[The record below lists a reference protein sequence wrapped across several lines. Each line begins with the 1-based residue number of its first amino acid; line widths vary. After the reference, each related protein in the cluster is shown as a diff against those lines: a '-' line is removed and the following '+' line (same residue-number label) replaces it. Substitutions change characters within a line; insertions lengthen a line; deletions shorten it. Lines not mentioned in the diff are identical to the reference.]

1 MASGIGFI
9 GFIGSLGSYEPYK
22 PYAENNPKLV
32 EIWRSLP
39 ALSR

>member
-1 MASGIGFI
+1 LDGSGIGFI

-32 EIWRSLP
+32 EI
-39 ALSR
+39 

>member
-22 PYAENNPKLV
+22 PYKPYAENNPKLV
-32 EIWRSLP
+32 EIWVVP
-39 ALSR
+39 